1 MITAKP
7 IAVIAARAGSKRIPG
22 KNSRSMLGIPL
33 ITRAIRICQESGI
46 FESIVVSTDS
56 DEIAELARAA
66 GAQVHNRPIALADD
80 HTPLL
85 PVIAEATVGYVDTD
99 PTTPICC
106 FYATAVT
113 VHSGELVKSW
123 QVFEGMLANPTNT
136 SSFLTAVVRYPHPI
150 QRAMER
156 KASGELTMLSPE
168 YASTRTQ
175 DLPERW
181 HDAGAFIW
189 GNAFAWSQTEP
200 VLTRAHGFPLS
211 HSETVDLDTEE
222 DWVRAETLLKVRE
235 HAPSPATDSLNQPG
249 ALT

>member
-1 MITAKP
+1 VSTAKP

-56 DEIAELARAA
+56 DQIAELARAA
-66 GAQVHNRPIALADD
+66 GAQVHNRPSALADD

-85 PVIAEATVGYVDTD
+85 PVIAEATVGTVDTD

-113 VHSGELVKSW
+113 VHPGELVKSW
-123 QVFEGMLANPTNT
+123 QVFEAMLANPTNAN
-136 SSFLTAVVRYPHPI
+136 SFLTAVVRYPHPI
-150 QRAMER
+150 QRALER
-156 KASGELTMLSPE
+156 KDTGELTMLSPE

-189 GNAFAWSQTEP
+189 GSALAWSQNKP
-200 VLTRAHGFPLS
+200 ALTRAHGFPLS

-222 DWVRAETLLKVRE
+222 DWVRAETLLTVRE
-235 HAPSPATDSLNQPG
+235 NTSVLATDSLNQPG

>member
-1 MITAKP
+1 VITAQP

-33 ITRAIRICQESGI
+33 ITRAIRTCQESGI

-56 DEIAELARAA
+56 DQIAELARAA

-80 HTPLL
+80 HSPLL
-85 PVIAEATVGYVDTD
+85 PVIAEATASSD

-113 VHSGELVKSW
+113 VHPGELVNSW
-123 QVFEGMLANPTNT
+123 QVFEAMLANPTSSN
-136 SSFLTAVVRYPHPI
+136 SFLTAVVRYPHPI

-156 KASGELTMLSPE
+156 RDSGELTMLSPE

-189 GNAFAWSQTEP
+189 GSALAWSQSEP

-211 HSETVDLDTEE
+211 HAETVDLDTEE
-222 DWVRAETLLKVRE
+222 DWVRAETLLTVRE
-235 HAPSPATDSLNQPG
+235 NASATETGSLDQPE

>member
-1 MITAKP
+1 MTTAQP

-33 ITRAIRICQESGI
+33 ITRAIRICRESGV

-56 DEIAELARAA
+56 DQIADLARAA
-66 GAQVHNRPIALADD
+66 DAQVHTRPAALADD

-85 PVIAEATVGYVDTD
+85 PVIAETTVGFD
-99 PTTPICC
+99 PSTPICC

-113 VHSGELVKSW
+113 VDPLGLVNSW
-123 QVFEGMLANPTNT
+123 QVFEAMLADPTGA

-150 QRAMER
+150 QRALELGPG
-156 KASGELTMLSPE
+156 GEITMLSPE

-181 HDAGAFIW
+181 HDAGAFVW
-189 GNAFAWSQTEP
+189 GSALAWSQSEP

-211 HSETVDLDTEE
+211 HSQTVDLDTEE
-222 DWVRAETLLKVRE
+222 DWVRAETLLAMRE
-235 HAPSPATDSLNQPG
+235 KALTQATDSL
-249 ALT
+249 T

>member
-1 MITAKP
+1 MTTAQP

-33 ITRAIRICQESGI
+33 ITRAIQICQESGV

-56 DEIAELARAA
+56 DQIAELARAA
-66 GAQVHNRPIALADD
+66 GAQVHNRPSALADD

-85 PVIAEATVGYVDTD
+85 PVIAEATANID

-113 VHSGELVKSW
+113 VHPSELVKSW
-123 QVFEGMLANPTNT
+123 QVFEAMLANPT
-136 SSFLTAVVRYPHPI
+136 SAHSFLTAVVRYPHPI
-150 QRAMER
+150 QRAFELG
-156 KASGELTMLSPE
+156 ADGGLTMLSPE

-189 GNAFAWSQTEP
+189 GSALAWSQSEP

-222 DWVRAETLLKVRE
+222 DWVRAETLLTVRE
-235 HAPSPATDSLNQPG
+235 NASTLPTDSL
-249 ALT
+249 T

>member
-1 MITAKP
+1 MITAQP

-33 ITRAIRICQESGI
+33 ITRVIRICQESGI

-56 DEIAELARAA
+56 DQIAELARVA
-66 GAQVHNRPIALADD
+66 GAQVHNRPNALADD

-85 PVIAEATVGYVDTD
+85 PVIAEATVGFD
-99 PTTPICC
+99 PNKPICC

-113 VHSGELVKSW
+113 VHPGELVKSW
-123 QVFEGMLANPTNT
+123 QVFEEMLANPSNA

-150 QRAMER
+150 QRALELG
-156 KASGELTMLSPE
+156 ANGEVTMLSPE

-189 GNAFAWSQTEP
+189 GSALAWSQDEP
-200 VLTRAHGFPLS
+200 ALTRAHGFPLS

-222 DWVRAETLLKVRE
+222 DWVRAETLLTVRE
-235 HAPSPATDSLNQPG
+235 HTSALATDSLNQPG